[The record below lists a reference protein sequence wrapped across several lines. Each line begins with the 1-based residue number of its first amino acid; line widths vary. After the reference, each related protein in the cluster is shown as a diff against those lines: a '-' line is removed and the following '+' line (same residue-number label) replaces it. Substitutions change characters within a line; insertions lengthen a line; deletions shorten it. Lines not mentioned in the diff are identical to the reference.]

1 MIECIKKGDV
11 LNIILECKTINEIYN
26 RVSALQPES
35 VIAEAVMEKDLQKLI
50 AERDQYIFQSR
61 SWQRL
66 DDAADSII
74 WAVKRWKESKD
85 E

>member
-1 MIECIKKGDV
+1 MTDCVKKSDV

-35 VIAEAVMEKDLQKLI
+35 VIAEAVIEKDLQKLI

>member
-26 RVSALQPES
+26 RVSDLQAES
-35 VIAEAVMEKDLQKLI
+35 VIAEAVIEKDLKKLI
-50 AERDQYIFQSR
+50 AERDQYSFQSR
-61 SWQRL
+61 DWERL

>member
-1 MIECIKKGDV
+1 MTDCVKKSDV

>member
-1 MIECIKKGDV
+1 MTDCVKKSDV
-11 LNIILECKTINEIYN
+11 LNIILECKTINDIYN

>member
-35 VIAEAVMEKDLQKLI
+35 VIAEAVIEKDLQKLI

>member
-1 MIECIKKGDV
+1 MTDCVKKSDV

-35 VIAEAVMEKDLQKLI
+35 VIAEAVIEKDLQKLI
-50 AERDQYIFQSR
+50 AERDQYIFLSR

>member
-26 RVSALQPES
+26 RVIALQPES

>member
-1 MIECIKKGDV
+1 MTDCVKKSDV
-11 LNIILECKTINEIYN
+11 LNIILECKTINDIYN

-35 VIAEAVMEKDLQKLI
+35 VIAEAVIEKDLQKLI

>member
-35 VIAEAVMEKDLQKLI
+35 VIAEAVIEKDFQKLI

>member
-35 VIAEAVMEKDLQKLI
+35 VIAEAVIEKDLQKLI

-61 SWQRL
+61 SWARI
-66 DDAADSII
+66 DDAVDSII

>member
-74 WAVKRWKESKD
+74 WAVKRWKESND